1 VKQRQ
6 RVGISEFRVAVA
18 PAVLVTYGLGSCL
31 GIVLDDRERSLG
43 GLAHTLLPERR
54 PGFDDQRQSKF
65 VDVAIRLMLEELLAM
80 GARRGS
86 LSARIAGGANMFES
100 LSGPAGEG
108 IGARNV
114 RAARA
119 ALEALA
125 IPLVA
130 EDVGG
135 SHGRTVEYDLATG
148 RVEVRSVS
156 AGGRIM
162 AL

>member
-1 VKQRQ
+1 M
-6 RVGISEFRVAVA
+6 
-18 PAVLVTYGLGSCL
+18 Y
-31 GIVLDDRERSLG
+31 
-43 GLAHTLLPERR
+43 
-54 PGFDDQRQSKF
+54 
-65 VDVAIRLMLEELLAM
+65 AIR
-80 GARRGS
+80 S
-86 LSARIAGGANMFES
+86 YYAGD
-100 LSGPAGEG
+100 G

-119 ALEALA
+119 TLHALA
-125 IPLVA
+125 IPLLE

-156 AGGRIM
+156 AGDRIM

>member
-1 VKQRQ
+1 VTQRQ
-6 RVGISEFRVAVA
+6 RVGISEFRIASA
-18 PAVLVTYGLGSCL
+18 PSVLVTYGLGSCL

-43 GLAHTLLPERR
+43 GLAHTLLPALR
-54 PGFDDQRQSKF
+54 PGLGAERLGKF
-65 VDVAIRLMLEELLAM
+65 VDVAIRLMVEELLAL
-80 GARRGS
+80 GAVRER
-86 LSARIAGGANMFES
+86 LTARIAGGANMFEA
-100 LSGPAGEG
+100 LGGAAGEG

-114 RAARA
+114 RSARET
-119 ALEALA
+119 LHDLA

-135 SHGRTVEYDLATG
+135 SHGRTLEYDVATG

-156 AGGRIM
+156 AGDKIM

>member
-1 VKQRQ
+1 VKQLQ
-6 RVGISEFRVAVA
+6 RVGISEFRVATA
-18 PAVLVTYGLGSCL
+18 PTVLVTYGLGSCL

-43 GLAHTLLPERR
+43 GLAHTLLPAQR
-54 PGFDDQRQSKF
+54 PGLGDQRLSKF
-65 VDVAIRLMLEELLAM
+65 VDVAIRMMLEELLAQ
-80 GARRGS
+80 GARRES
-86 LSARIAGGANMFES
+86 LTARIAGGANMFGS
-100 LSGPAGEG
+100 LSGPSGEG
-108 IGARNV
+108 IGARNA

-135 SHGRTVEYDLATG
+135 SHGRTIEYDLVTG

-156 AGGRIM
+156 AGDKIM

>member
-1 VKQRQ
+1 VRPLQ
-6 RVGISEFRVAVA
+6 RVGISEFRVAAA

-31 GIVLDDRERSLG
+31 GIVLDDRARALG
-43 GLAHTLLPERR
+43 GLAHTLLPTRR
-54 PGFDDQRQSKF
+54 PGLGEQRLSKF
-65 VDVAIRLMLEELLAM
+65 VDAAIRLMLEELLAL
-80 GARRGS
+80 GARSES
-86 LSARIAGGANMFES
+86 LTARIAGGANMFET
-100 LSGPAGEG
+100 LSGPVGEG
-108 IGARNV
+108 IGMRNV
-114 RAARA
+114 RAARI

-156 AGGRIM
+156 AGDRIKT
-162 AL
+162 L